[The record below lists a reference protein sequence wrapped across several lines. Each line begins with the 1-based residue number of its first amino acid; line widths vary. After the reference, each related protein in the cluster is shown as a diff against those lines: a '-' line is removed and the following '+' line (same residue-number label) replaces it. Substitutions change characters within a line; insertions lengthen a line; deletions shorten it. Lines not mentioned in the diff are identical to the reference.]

1 MKNILITGGAGFI
14 GSHVALKLAD
24 KGYEVTV
31 LDNLSPQIHGK
42 YPQNTSPLYRSIRDR
57 VRFLRGSVTDRDDWL
72 RALDGQHAVIHLAAE
87 TGTGQSMYEIEKY
100 TAVNIG
106 GTSLMLDILTNTKHS
121 VSKVVVAASR
131 AIYGEG
137 RYLSEEMG
145 YVYPLSRADED
156 MRRGDFECKY
166 PGCTK
171 PLRLVGTTEDSAIHP
186 TSVYGITKQVQ
197 EQLVMTVCP
206 AIGIAPVAFRY
217 QNVYGPGQSLSNP
230 YTGIL
235 SIFSTRIKNGNGIN
249 IFEDGRETRDFVYI
263 DDVADATILGLEK
276 TSADGEAF
284 NVGTGVAT
292 DVMTVARTLIDK
304 YGTEAP
310 LTVSGNYRLG
320 DIRHNFAD
328 ISKARRLLGFFSP
341 LVVRRRHRAV
351 RPVGRRPAGAG
362 RPVRRL
368 DRGNETKRIVQ
379 IVRPRRPRRIR
390 TYPYKRR
397 TSRQDSAPPRIGGRL
412 CPGQFSGASKSLRPS
427 GHNPVDRRVGA
438 AIRVVPI
445 DTKPSFRLHSAA
457 YHKRYG
463 NDTPRNAY
471 GAIFDSSS

>member
-1 MKNILITGGAGFI
+1 
-14 GSHVALKLAD
+14 
-24 KGYEVTV
+24 
-31 LDNLSPQIHGK
+31 
-42 YPQNTSPLYRSIRDR
+42 
-57 VRFLRGSVTDRDDWL
+57 
-72 RALDGQHAVIHLAAE
+72 
-87 TGTGQSMYEIEKY
+87 
-100 TAVNIG
+100 
-106 GTSLMLDILTNTKHS
+106 
-121 VSKVVVAASR
+121 
-131 AIYGEG
+131 
-137 RYLSEEMG
+137 
-145 YVYPLSRADED
+145 

-263 DDVADATILGLEK
+263 DDVADATILGLENA
-276 TSADGEAF
+276 SADGEAF

-304 YGTEAP
+304 YGTEVP

-328 ISKARRLLGFFSP
+328 ISKARRLLGFSP
-341 LVVRRRHRAV
+341 RWSFD
-351 RPVGRRPAGAG
+351 AGIERFARWVDG
-362 RPVRRL
+362 QQVQA
-368 DRGNETKRIVQ
+368 DRYEDSIEEMKTERIVQ
-379 IVRPRRPRRIR
+379 IVRPRHPRRIR
-390 TYPYKRR
+390 TYPCIR
-397 TSRQDSAPPRIGGRL
+397 TGGGRPQDSAPPRAGGE
-412 CPGQFSGASKSLRPS
+412 LRS
-427 GHNPVDRRVGA
+427 RTTLRRVEV
-438 AIRVVPI
+438 RSP
-445 DTKPSFRLHSAA
+445 FRS
-457 YHKRYG
+457 
-463 NDTPRNAY
+463 
-471 GAIFDSSS
+471 